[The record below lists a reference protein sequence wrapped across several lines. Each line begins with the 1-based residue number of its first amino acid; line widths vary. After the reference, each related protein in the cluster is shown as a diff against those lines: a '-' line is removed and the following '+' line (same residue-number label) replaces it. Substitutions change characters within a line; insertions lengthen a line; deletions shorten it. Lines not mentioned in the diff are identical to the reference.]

1 MLPNQAQNYYL
12 RQRSSTMQRFITILI
27 LVATVPFAIYVW
39 PTKYAYDQIKL
50 GDSQFPVRI
59 HRLTGEADFLTLAGW
74 RPLKPGTA
82 QTDSFGLAAPS
93 SSPTTPTPAV

>member
-1 MLPNQAQNYYL
+1 
-12 RQRSSTMQRFITILI
+12 MQRFITILI
-27 LVATVPFAIYVW
+27 LAAAVPFAIYVW

-59 HRLTGEADFLTLAGW
+59 QRLTGEADFLTPAGW

-82 QTDSFGLAAPS
+82 QTDSFGLPVPS
-93 SSPTTPTPAV
+93 PSPITPTPAVRRPANSPTPRQSER